1 MIERLGGPGTE
12 PTEDEE
18 RKTKPCTETGLSARS
33 EIASNGSHIS
43 WMDGRCEIG
52 RAWYWEGRAKAERS
66 TDIQVESGL
75 MEPMAWV
82 PPALYGPLAAFSL
95 SFALFLYELD
105 CWLEYLSDGDM

>member
-52 RAWYWEGRAKAERS
+52 RTWDWGGPCKGRKIDRHTSREWFDGAHGMGS
-66 TDIQVESGL
+66 TGVIWT
-75 MEPMAWV
+75 ARRF
-82 PPALYGPLAAFSL
+82 FSL
-95 SFALFLYELD
+95 FCSVLV
-105 CWLEYLSDGDM
+105 